1 MNETKR
7 NEIEKFCDTLTR
19 EESIELCKKLIVEN
33 NELIAEYEE
42 LKAINFI
49 LRRVK
54 GISKIV
60 IEKNDSQLKTEIK
73 GGKTPQKGK

>member
-7 NEIEKFCDTLTR
+7 NEIEKICDTLTR
-19 EESIELCKKLIVEN
+19 EEAIELCKKLIVEN

-49 LRRVK
+49 LLFVN
-54 GISKIV
+54 GISKVV
-60 IEKNDSQLKTEIK
+60 IEKI
-73 GGKTPQKGK
+73 